1 MDALRGEAVGPTAS
15 ERTQAPTLSSSPLP
29 RVMFLSPVD
38 ELPVTLLRGGMV
50 RLEAPIVFADL
61 DGIHVTPIGVV
72 TDGTSSPSVLW
83 PVLGHRLSYSLFP
96 PAVQHD
102 YQLEDA
108 LAKRARGE
116 PHESR
121 ATIDRRYYRALRA
134 WGRGRV
140 RATLHYLGTRLKA
153 VTIGP
158 DWDGEGFTA

>member
-1 MDALRGEAVGPTAS
+1 MRFLAPLDAL
-15 ERTQAPTLSSSPLP
+15 Q
-29 RVMFLSPVD
+29 
-38 ELPVTLLRGGMV
+38 VTLLRGGMV
-50 RLEAPIVFADL
+50 RLDQPIVFADL

-72 TDGTSSPSVLW
+72 TDGTSSPALWW

-96 PAVQHD
+96 PSVQHD

-108 LAKRARGE
+108 LSKRARGE

-121 ATIDRRYYRALRA
+121 AAIDRRFYRALRA

-153 VTIGP
+153 CTIGP
-158 DWDGEGFTA
+158 DWDGEGFTV

>member
-1 MDALRGEAVGPTAS
+1 MTVLGWEAMGAMAS
-15 ERTQAPTLSSSPLP
+15 EPSLASTLSSSPHPALG
-29 RVMFLSPVD
+29 FLSPVD
-38 ELPVTLLRGGMV
+38 ELPVTLLRGGKV
-50 RLEAPIVFADL
+50 RLESPIVFVDR
-61 DGIHVTPIGVV
+61 DGVHVTPRGVV
-72 TDGTSSPSVLW
+72 TDGTSSPALLW
-83 PVLGHRLSYSLFP
+83 PALGHRLSYSLFP

-108 LAKRARGE
+108 LTKRARGE

-121 ATIDRRYYRALRA
+121 ASIDRRYYRALRA

-153 VTIGP
+153 RTIGP